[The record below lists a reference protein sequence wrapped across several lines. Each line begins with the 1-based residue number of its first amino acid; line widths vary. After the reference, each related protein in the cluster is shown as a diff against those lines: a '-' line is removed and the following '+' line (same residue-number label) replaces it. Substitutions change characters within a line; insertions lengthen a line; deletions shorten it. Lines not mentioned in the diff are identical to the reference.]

1 MSTWN
6 IYHKDGSKLTDVN
19 GEQITV
25 HGLEYS
31 DSWMGECFVTINF
44 KHEVPINFQIGDY
57 IVYRGERFELNYEP
71 GKDKQ
76 ARPDTYGEG
85 FVYDSV
91 KFNALQDELSR
102 AEFLDVVLNDNEL
115 HYTALPKFPFY
126 VQTLDDLLDRIQ
138 ANLDEQIGKGLWKI
152 YSRNMERSV
161 QRGALESEWM
171 SMYGEGTRDNVIESM
186 SITVDS
192 QTCWQAL
199 SLVNEKWDIN
209 FIVRGRNVYV
219 GTTGIQANHIFKYGL
234 GEGLYEIV
242 QNADSD
248 QSVVTRLRAY
258 GSEKNLPSH
267 YYADLGVKYVA
278 NITKVVEAS
287 TNVELELGIDYIETY
302 FKNKRKYIVS
312 GESQEQSFG
321 WVLQVT
327 FDFQTIITGYVT
339 QAYNSNKCRFY
350 SELKGTQVDSGDEES
365 KEKLEA
371 FIAQVKAGNTKMYI
385 TSGLNK
391 KIVPSSMKE
400 YAENLPNNMSINRLM
415 LPGFPHVSLSDF
427 YDSLTDEEK
436 KYVNPTGK
444 QHRFSTDPHRPYIDS
459 INIDQIGLRSASQF
473 FDTDDKTNGVIE
485 IYPTIEEM
493 EIGGVRVDEID
504 EGIAPDDDGRFG
516 DNETVRNVDIYLNK
530 AIDFD
535 INDLKDDDFSIS
547 MKDGMCGGRTFK
559 VASSTKVDGRWRL
572 TIERVKDD
580 ALELWFPYRDYP
592 IKKGDHFVLT
602 GITLPDSYVNAASL
616 KLLKY
621 AIAYLDKN
629 DYTRYVYQPKVDEL
643 FMARQHDQAKEDTTG
658 TIKSLHDTLKAG
670 DLMEFEDT
678 DLGIGGVISID
689 QLTIKEEDGKIPTYE
704 ITLREDKEVG
714 TIQKIQQQ
722 ISSLQS
728 GNGGTGAGLTTTQ
741 VKNQVAT
748 EGSKHFISKI
758 NNDTAKGTVTWEKI
772 QKFLQGLNIGDGN
785 SKWSADGTLILFRLL
800 TNNFSSGLYGQGAQ
814 IDEKGNIEANSIY
827 TRQFISAPKFVYNE
841 ISVTKAEQWNTNG
854 YGTIESVDVE
864 NRTITLHLEENDYGS
879 LQVGDICRGLYADID
894 NAHGADKTEEG
905 ALDDCNFVQHK
916 GFFTTYFYV
925 SHIIT
930 SEKGKFV
937 FQYGKKSSV
946 TPDPCAYMDFAQ
958 YGSFTDEK
966 RQSSMYFSSRGNSYI
981 EVLDGV
987 CTWEVQPQNRV
998 ARYGWL
1004 GGLALV
1010 KKDGSIVRPE
1020 GNGIYVQDNIYF
1032 GGNVNYLQG
1041 LSGLDDLREEAKAY
1055 DVSLSQYQSVIT
1067 VDDMGNVIN
1076 GLYTEDE
1083 AKTTKQYRIST
1094 AVFVRKGMDILLE
1107 EDGNTEDVTAGHYRV
1122 HAVSEDCEV
1131 MVQNSTIFVTAI
1143 KNIKDGVAGT
1153 TDDATFDYDAMRKA
1167 TDAMVTIVVEL
1178 EGKTSKMVQ
1187 MPIRIQHDTLPFMV
1201 CDLSNESASVAWNTK
1216 TAKYIGLPIKTKVSL
1231 MYHNE
1236 PWAISSLNISKVAG
1250 LKTSMSIEG
1259 KAKVIT
1265 IDADNLTA
1273 DTLAQVTKMNITVV
1287 GRYAGANYEYT
1298 RELTILKSSD
1308 TVVYELIPSADS
1320 IVVDKDGNKTVNS
1333 VSCDV
1338 YATSS
1343 DDKRYKLT
1351 ALPSGMTLKYGK
1363 SENATTSVGIG
1374 ADVPVSVSDKMVT
1387 FALYDSNNNMLD
1399 KESVPVV
1406 AFGKDGKG
1414 IEYIFKLQ
1422 DTAPSNPTP
1431 DNYATNTEYQRT
1443 DKEFVPSGWTD
1454 DPTGVTAA
1462 NPYEWVCK
1470 RVSTNGHWGA
1480 FSEPAEYA
1488 HFGKHA
1494 PKAKSSDDIVTI
1506 PTDSNGNAL
1515 LTFREEVGF
1524 SLLVDGHECNI
1535 SSIQKYSSTL
1545 SNVSCSIS
1553 SNVATIKCEEGAKLG
1568 ITSQTVVFKV
1578 TGTLDGSSYIDY
1590 VTVKVVPNVTGADG
1604 DGYEYIYYLSSSSSA
1619 SSIPT
1624 PKRTNGVLTNGWKD
1638 DPMAPTKSSQ
1648 YVWVAY
1654 KKGAVGSDGTF
1665 STPKLF
1671 NRYPRSIDHQ
1681 TCKYLT
1687 TSSISDNPSASK
1699 IWSSGSTTMP
1709 TDFNDT
1715 YPWLWKL
1722 TRTFFTD
1729 NTTEDSVVCEGYKA
1743 KDGIGIK
1750 SVNTWYGLSSYMT
1763 SQPSSYGYDTLSD
1776 IVIKDNKDMYVWSRD
1791 EVTYTDN
1798 KTGWTGAY
1806 CIGKCSDLVSVR
1818 EEYGT
1823 STSDG
1828 TEPSSWSGTYPD
1840 SAPKGTYIWSR
1851 DVVEWKDGITTTS
1864 AAQLIGYIA
1873 TDGLHAPKATCTDDK
1888 VTIPTDSSGNALVSF
1903 DESISFNLYVDGT
1916 ACSISSVTKV
1926 SDTLSYVYCS
1936 ISSNVARFS
1945 CSKGATLGKNAQH
1958 VRFKVVGTLSGKTYS
1973 DYVIVKVIPNVTG
1986 EDGDGYEYIYYLSS
2000 SSSASSIP
2008 TPKRTNGVLTNGWQ
2022 DDPMSPTVD
2031 KQYVYVAYKKG
2042 VVGSNGT
2049 FSAPKLFNR
2058 FPKSISKQETRFYAH
2073 SSLTSAPKNDVLWN
2087 SGSTSMPTD
2096 FSDAYPWLWK
2106 IVRTTYTDGT
2116 TSDVVSCEGYKAKDG
2131 IGIKSVNT
2139 YYALSDDMEQ
2149 PSTSKF
2155 THDTLSEVVISNN
2168 GDKYVWSADKVTYTN
2183 TDIGWTGIYCIG
2195 KCSDLTSVIEEYGT
2209 SASDTNKP
2217 TSWSEKY
2224 PTDAPKGTYI
2234 WSRDKI
2240 VWKKGDPTYSTAQ
2253 LIGYIAKDGEN
2264 GVGSVVAY
2272 QREAVLP
2279 TQKPSVTSY
2288 DIYKNSDELG
2298 NKWQKSAPPAKEGL
2312 YSGGSISGTV
2322 LYNQNANGG
2331 NWQSGVSDG
2340 GYTWYKSPAVANN
2353 GIATMQIRFSTTVAN
2368 QYVTFYIKAYSEA
2381 NYDFILLS
2389 EIDSANVDRTNNYS
2403 FRVSGNGV
2411 VEKATLKCDKAGSHF
2426 VTVAYAKDVGGASF
2440 GDYGLVRMSTS
2451 ENYVRMK
2458 PLLYRCDGEVA
2469 SNKVI
2474 AWGNI
2479 YQAQGDKG
2487 DTGDKG
2493 DKGETGGKGDKG
2505 ETGVGI
2511 ASIQTYYLISSMSS
2525 GITTSSSGWSTN
2537 MVNPTSSKPYLW
2549 SYVKT
2554 TLSNGDITSSTPV
2567 IIGNFAEAGVMGEIG
2582 CIIRPSIWKSGVE
2595 YLNESALTNKQE
2607 KYIDLVY
2614 VEDASA
2620 NDGWRQYMCALT
2632 HTSSSNNS
2640 PTSSGGSKYWTKL
2653 SDTGPIYAPLI
2664 LAKNA
2669 VLNFTQGQQF
2679 NLVENGKIFAS
2690 YRIPGSD
2697 GAALWL
2703 GGSTASSA
2711 PFSVDK
2717 NGSLKSTS
2725 GIIGGV
2731 EISQERLGVGV
2742 ADVGNK
2748 TFKGAILSSEGI
2760 FTGYKS
2766 SYFGAGVFAADD
2778 PSGSTIQM
2786 YDKKALS
2793 TISVSSPSLYVRKYS
2808 PDSMILNNIDKYY
2821 GAALIVDVP
2830 KGVGVASLGNN
2841 VLGGLALSAVAGD
2854 LDIGSTDN
2862 LFQKNRGTVAYLT
2875 NSSGRRFYLPDN
2887 PHEGQVVIVIQGS
2900 TGNITFYHPGKRLVI
2915 QNTVKDSGG
2924 FYSGKQGQFNIF
2936 VYIGSM
2942 WYGTYSNG

>member
-1 MSTWN
+1 MSDWN

-31 DSWMGECFVTINF
+31 DSWMGECFLTISF

-76 ARPDTYGEG
+76 ARPDTYGDG

-161 QRGALESEWM
+161 QRGCLASDWM
-171 SMYGEGTRDNVIESM
+171 SMYGEGTSDNVIESM

-199 SLVNEKWDIN
+199 ALVNEKWNIN

-234 GEGLYEIV
+234 GNGLYEIV

-278 NITKVVEAS
+278 NITKVIEAR
-287 TNVELELGIDYIETY
+287 TNVELELDLDYIDTY
-302 FKNKRKYIVS
+302 FKTPRTYTVAGNPD
-312 GESQEQSFG
+312 EQTNG
-321 WVLQVT
+321 WVVKVT
-327 FDFQTIITGYVT
+327 FDFQTVITGYV
-339 QAYNSNKCRFY
+339 SKKSDSGKCRFY
-350 SELKGTQVDSGDEES
+350 SEYKGGQSDNVDEES
-365 KEKLEA
+365 QSKLDA
-371 FIAQVKAGNTKMYI
+371 FIALVNAGNTKMYFV
-385 TSGLNK
+385 SGINGK
-391 KIVPSSMKE
+391 TFPSSMKE
-400 YAENLPNNMSINRLM
+400 YAENLPNNMAVNRLM

-427 YDSLTDEEK
+427 YNSLTDEEK

-459 INIDQIGLRSASQF
+459 INIDQIGLRSASKF

-504 EGIAPDDDGRFG
+504 EGVAPDDDGRFN
-516 DNETVRNVDIYLNK
+516 DNENVKNVDIYLSK
-530 AIDFD
+530 AVDFD

-572 TIERVKDD
+572 TIERDPDD
-580 ALELWFPYRDYP
+580 ALDLWFPYKDYP

-621 AIAYLDKN
+621 AIALIDKN
-629 DYTRYVYQPKVDEL
+629 DYTRYVYQPKVDEI
-643 FMARQHDQAKEDTTG
+643 FMARQHDLAKADDTG
-658 TIKSLHDTLKAG
+658 VIKSLHDTLKAG

-678 DLGIGGVISID
+678 DLRIGGIISID

-741 VKNQVAT
+741 VKNQVAA

-758 NNDTAKGTVTWEKI
+758 NDDTAHGTITFEKV
-772 QKFLQGLNIGDGN
+772 QKFLQGLNIGEGN
-785 SKWSADGTLILFRLL
+785 GTWSADGVLSLFRLL
-800 TNNFSSGLYGQGAQ
+800 TNNFDSGPYGHGAQ

-827 TRQFISAPKFVYNE
+827 ARQFISAPKFVFNE
-841 ISVTKAEQWNTNG
+841 ISVTKSEQWNTNG
-854 YGTIESVDVE
+854 YGTIESVDVK

-894 NAHGADKTEEG
+894 NTYSSDKIEEG

-916 GFFTTYFYV
+916 GFFSTYFYV
-925 SHIIT
+925 MHIIT
-930 SEKGKFV
+930 NEKGKFV
-937 FQYGKKSSV
+937 FQYGKKSQN

-987 CTWEVQPQNRV
+987 NNWEIQTENRV

-1004 GGLALV
+1004 GGLRV
-1010 KKDGSIVRPE
+1010 KKTDGTWKNLK
-1020 GNGIYVQDNIYF
+1020 GNGLFAQNNVYF
-1032 GGNVNYLQG
+1032 GGNVDYLG
-1041 LSGLDDLREEAKAY
+1041 DILGLDDLKNKAKAY

-1083 AKTTKQYRIST
+1083 EKTTKQYRIST

-1107 EDGNTEDVTAGHYRV
+1107 EDGNNEDVTAGHYRV

-1143 KNIKDGVAGT
+1143 RNIKDGVAGT
-1153 TDDATFDYDAMRKA
+1153 NDDSNFDYDAMRKA

-1236 PWAISSLNISKVAG
+1236 PWAISSLNISNVAG
-1250 LKTSMSIEG
+1250 LKTSMSIDG

-1308 TVVYELIPSADS
+1308 TVVYELIPSVDS
-1320 IVVDKDGNKTVNS
+1320 VIIDNQGNMS
-1333 VSCDV
+1333 AESISC
-1338 YATSS
+1338 YIWATSS

-1351 ALPSGMTLKYGK
+1351 ELPAGYHLKHG
-1363 SENATTSVGIG
+1363 TTDTPDTNIEIG
-1374 ADVPVSVSDKMVT
+1374 EEVSVQSDASQVV
-1387 FALYDSNNNMLD
+1387 FALYDAYGNVLD
-1399 KESVPVV
+1399 KESVPV
-1406 AFGKDGKG
+1406 
-1414 IEYIFKLQ
+1414 
-1422 DTAPSNPTP
+1422 
-1431 DNYATNTEYQRT
+1431 
-1443 DKEFVPSGWTD
+1443 
-1454 DPTGVTAA
+1454 
-1462 NPYEWVCK
+1462 
-1470 RVSTNGHWGA
+1470 
-1480 FSEPAEYA
+1480 
-1488 HFGKHA
+1488 
-1494 PKAKSSDDIVTI
+1494 
-1506 PTDSNGNAL
+1506 
-1515 LTFREEVGF
+1515 LT
-1524 SLLVDGHECNI
+1524 C
-1535 SSIQKYSSTL
+1535 
-1545 SNVSCSIS
+1545 
-1553 SNVATIKCEEGAKLG
+1553 
-1568 ITSQTVVFKV
+1568 
-1578 TGTLDGSSYIDY
+1578 
-1590 VTVKVVPNVTGADG
+1590 GADG
-1604 DGYEYIYYLSSSSSA
+1604 DGYEYIYYRSSSSSA

-1624 PKRTNGVLTNGWKD
+1624 PRRQNGSLTNGWQD
-1638 DPMAPTKSSQ
+1638 DPMPPTVDEQ
-1648 YVWVAY
+1648 YVYVAY

-1671 NRYPRSIDHQ
+1671 NRYPKSIANQ
-1681 TCKYLT
+1681 ETRFYT
-1687 TSSISDNPSASK
+1687 TSSLSPAPEAWK
-1699 IWSSGSTTMP
+1699 IWNYGTTSMP
-1709 TDFNDT
+1709 TDFNDSF
-1715 YPWLWKL
+1715 PWLWK
-1722 TRTFFTD
+1722 
-1729 NTTEDSVVCEGYKA
+1729 
-1743 KDGIGIK
+1743 
-1750 SVNTWYGLSSYMT
+1750 
-1763 SQPSSYGYDTLSD
+1763 
-1776 IVIKDNKDMYVWSRD
+1776 VI
-1791 EVTYTDN
+1791 
-1798 KTGWTGAY
+1798 
-1806 CIGKCSDLVSVR
+1806 
-1818 EEYGT
+1818 
-1823 STSDG
+1823 
-1828 TEPSSWSGTYPD
+1828 
-1840 SAPKGTYIWSR
+1840 
-1851 DVVEWKDGITTTS
+1851 
-1864 AAQLIGYIA
+1864 
-1873 TDGLHAPKATCTDDK
+1873 
-1888 VTIPTDSSGNALVSF
+1888 
-1903 DESISFNLYVDGT
+1903 
-1916 ACSISSVTKV
+1916 
-1926 SDTLSYVYCS
+1926 
-1936 ISSNVARFS
+1936 
-1945 CSKGATLGKNAQH
+1945 
-1958 VRFKVVGTLSGKTYS
+1958 
-1973 DYVIVKVIPNVTG
+1973 
-1986 EDGDGYEYIYYLSS
+1986 
-2000 SSSASSIP
+2000 
-2008 TPKRTNGVLTNGWQ
+2008 
-2022 DDPMSPTVD
+2022 
-2031 KQYVYVAYKKG
+2031 
-2042 VVGSNGT
+2042 
-2049 FSAPKLFNR
+2049 
-2058 FPKSISKQETRFYAH
+2058 
-2073 SSLTSAPKNDVLWN
+2073 
-2087 SGSTSMPTD
+2087 
-2096 FSDAYPWLWK
+2096 
-2106 IVRTTYTDGT
+2106 RTTYTDGT
-2116 TSDVVSCEGYKAKDG
+2116 TDDVVSCEGYKA
-2131 IGIKSVNT
+2131 T
-2139 YYALSDDMEQ
+2139 
-2149 PSTSKF
+2149 
-2155 THDTLSEVVISNN
+2155 
-2168 GDKYVWSADKVTYTN
+2168 
-2183 TDIGWTGIYCIG
+2183 
-2195 KCSDLTSVIEEYGT
+2195 
-2209 SASDTNKP
+2209 
-2217 TSWSEKY
+2217 
-2224 PTDAPKGTYI
+2224 
-2234 WSRDKI
+2234 
-2240 VWKKGDPTYSTAQ
+2240 
-2253 LIGYIAKDGEN
+2253 DGEP
-2264 GVGSVVAY
+2264 GTPG
-2272 QREAVLP
+2272 
-2279 TQKPSVTSY
+2279 
-2288 DIYKNSDELG
+2288 
-2298 NKWQKSAPPAKEGL
+2298 AP
-2312 YSGGSISGTV
+2312 
-2322 LYNQNANGG
+2322 
-2331 NWQSGVSDG
+2331 
-2340 GYTWYKSPAVANN
+2340 
-2353 GIATMQIRFSTTVAN
+2353 
-2368 QYVTFYIKAYSEA
+2368 
-2381 NYDFILLS
+2381 
-2389 EIDSANVDRTNNYS
+2389 
-2403 FRVSGNGV
+2403 
-2411 VEKATLKCDKAGSHF
+2411 
-2426 VTVAYAKDVGGASF
+2426 GA
-2440 GDYGLVRMSTS
+2440 
-2451 ENYVRMK
+2451 
-2458 PLLYRCDGEVA
+2458 P
-2469 SNKVI
+2469 
-2474 AWGNI
+2474 
-2479 YQAQGDKG
+2479 
-2487 DTGDKG
+2487 
-2493 DKGETGGKGDKG
+2493 
-2505 ETGVGI
+2505 GVGI
-2511 ASIQTYYLISSMSS
+2511 DSIQTYYLISSKSE
-2525 GITTSSSGWSTN
+2525 GIKISSSGWSTD

-2554 TLSNGDITSSTPV
+2554 TLSNGDFENSTPV

-2582 CIIRPSIWKSGVE
+2582 CIIRPSIWKSGVD

-2632 HTSSSNNS
+2632 HTSNSNNS
-2640 PTSSGGSKYWTKL
+2640 PTSSGGSTYWTKL

-2731 EISQERLGVGV
+2731 EISEEKLGVGV

-2748 TFKGAILSSEGI
+2748 TFNGAILSSGGL

-2766 SYFGAGVFAADD
+2766 SYFGAGVFANYD
-2778 PSGSTIQM
+2778 PSDSKIQM
-2786 YDKKALS
+2786 YDQKALD
-2793 TISVSSPSLYVRKYS
+2793 TNPTQSVSSPSLYIRKYS
-2808 PDSMILNNIDKYY
+2808 PDSIIWDNIDKYY

-2841 VLGGLALSAVAGD
+2841 VLGGLALSAVAGNS
-2854 LDIGSTDN
+2854 DIGSTDY
-2862 LFQKNRGTVAYLT
+2862 LFQKNRGAVAYFT
-2875 NSSGRRFYLPDN
+2875 NSSACSFYLPAN

-2900 TGNITFYHPGKRLVI
+2900 TGNITFHHPGKRLVI
-2915 QNTVKDSGG
+2915 QNTVKDSGV
-2924 FYSGKQGQFNIF
+2924 FYSGSQGQLNIF

-2942 WYGTYSNG
+2942 WYGTYCNG